1 MRNLAFHPALLLTLG
16 VFVLAGCAVPPTP
29 SADQSSIV
37 SRLPG
42 DYVYTAPVQTA
53 GSLPPPGAAPLPTPA
68 PVQTPT
74 PALSEQERQRYA
86 DIDKQ
91 VQREQ
96 TQSMAAYEAA
106 RYAYYYPQPIYYAA
120 PVVVGGYY
128 GGYYGGYGGY
138 GYRGCCW
145 GGGPRWSVGV
155 GYSTGW
161 GW

>member
-1 MRNLAFHPALLLTLG
+1 MMRTFSFRPALLA
-16 VFVLAGCAVPPTP
+16 VFGASVLAGCAVPPTP
-29 SADQSSIV
+29 SANQSSII
-37 SRLPG
+37 SRLPS
-42 DYVYTAPVQTA
+42 DYAY
-53 GSLPPPGAAPLPTPA
+53 AAPTPVEPQPA
-68 PVQTPT
+68 PAAVQTPT
-74 PALSEQERQRYA
+74 PTPPLTEQERQRYA

-106 RYAYYYPQPIYYAA
+106 RYAYYYPQPIYYAP

>member
-1 MRNLAFHPALLLTLG
+1 MRNPSCRLSFYPALAAAFGAAALS
-16 VFVLAGCAVPPTP
+16 GCAIQPVP

-37 SRLPG
+37 SRLPSN
-42 DYVYTAPVQTA
+42 YAYA
-53 GSLPPPGAAPLPTPA
+53 TPA
-68 PVQTPT
+68 PEAPPPVAVA
-74 PALSEQERQRYA
+74 PAQGTTAAPPLTEQERKRYA
-86 DIDKQ
+86 EIDKQ

-96 TQSMAAYEAA
+96 RESMAAYEAS
-106 RYAYYYPQPIYYAA
+106 RYAYYYPQPAYYAA

-128 GGYYGGYGGY
+128 GGYYGGYGY

-145 GGGPRWSVGV
+145 GGGPRWGVGI